1 MATLEITSFRA
12 DALEI
17 RSLRVDKGSDKD
29 QNTSS
34 GFAVNAFL
42 TRDQVD
48 SNCQQH
54 QCLPGA
60 DLKRYSVKP
69 RNFIISNQVRP
80 LDLFYWLDWNY

>member
-1 MATLEITSFRA
+1 MDALEIISLRA

-17 RSLRVDKGSDKD
+17 RSLRVDDGSEKD

-48 SNCQQH
+48 SNANNTNVCQV
-54 QCLPGA
+54 LTLRGT
-60 DLKRYSVKP
+60 L
-69 RNFIISNQVRP
+69 
-80 LDLFYWLDWNY
+80 

>member
-17 RSLRVDKGSDKD
+17 RCLRVDEGSDKD

-34 GFAVNAFL
+34 GFAVNTFL
-42 TRDQVD
+42 TKDQVD
-48 SNCQQH
+48 SKCQQH

-69 RNFIISNQVRP
+69 RDLIIPNQLRP
-80 LDLFYWLDWNY
+80 LDLFYWLDCNY